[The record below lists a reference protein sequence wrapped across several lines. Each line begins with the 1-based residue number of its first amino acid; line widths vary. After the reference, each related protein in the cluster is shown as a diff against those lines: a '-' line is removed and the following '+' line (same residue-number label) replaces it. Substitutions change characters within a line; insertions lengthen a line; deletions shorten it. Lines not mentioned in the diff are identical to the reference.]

1 MEPPFLL
8 AGAASDGGILT
19 VFHNARGGVSRKS
32 RGTFEQGSMATSTQ
46 TAREVSKLVV
56 ACLDGRRL
64 KGYVFNFSPLRERFR
79 LFPEANSVPESGT
92 DVELA
97 DLKALFFVKDFA
109 GNPQYKERYESNG
122 GRGRRL
128 EVTFK
133 DGEKIIGTT
142 EGWSPQK
149 PGFFLF
155 PADAKTNNLRIFVV
169 NRNVAQVRLL

>member
-1 MEPPFLL
+1 MSV
-8 AGAASDGGILT
+8 AASPY
-19 VFHNARGGVSRKS
+19 R
-32 RGTFEQGSMATSTQ
+32 
-46 TAREVSKLVV
+46 AREASKLVV

-79 LFPEANSVPESGT
+79 LFPDANSPLEAGT
-92 DVELA
+92 DFELA

-109 GNPQYKERYESNG
+109 GNPQYKEQYNPDG
-122 GRGRRL
+122 GRGRKL

-142 EGWSPQK
+142 EAWSQQK
-149 PGFFLF
+149 LGFFLF
-155 PADAKTNNLRIFVV
+155 PADAMTNNLRIFVV

>member
-1 MEPPFLL
+1 MELSVLFVRTVPH
-8 AGAASDGGILT
+8 ADVLT
-19 VFHNARGGVSRKS
+19 VFHNARGGVCCKS
-32 RGTFEQGSMATSTQ
+32 EGNFALTSMASFTQ
-46 TAREVSKLVV
+46 AAREASKLVV
-56 ACLDGRRL
+56 ACLDGRRV

-79 LFPEANSVPESGT
+79 LFPEANSAPESGA

-97 DLKALFFVKDFA
+97 DLKALFFVKNFA
-109 GNPQYKERYESNG
+109 GNPQYKEHYESNG

-149 PGFFLF
+149 LGFFLF
-155 PADAKTNNLRIFVV
+155 PADAKNNNLRIFVV
-169 NRNVAQVRLL
+169 NRNMAQVRLL

>member
-1 MEPPFLL
+1 
-8 AGAASDGGILT
+8 
-19 VFHNARGGVSRKS
+19 
-32 RGTFEQGSMATSTQ
+32 MATLTP

-56 ACLDGRRL
+56 ACFDGRRL

-79 LFPEANSVPESGT
+79 LFPEATSPPETGM

-109 GNPQYKERYESNG
+109 GNSQYREHYDSNG
-122 GRGRRL
+122 RRGRRL

-155 PADAKTNNLRIFVV
+155 PADAKTNNLRIFVI

>member
-1 MEPPFLL
+1 MREA
-8 AGAASDGGILT
+8 AGGASQKED
-19 VFHNARGGVSRKS
+19 SRAI
-32 RGTFEQGSMATSTQ
+32 FMATSAQ
-46 TAREVSKLVV
+46 TSREVSKLVV

-64 KGYVFNFSPLRERFR
+64 KGYVFNFSPARERFR
-79 LFPEANSVPESGT
+79 LFPEAKSSPETGL
-92 DVELA
+92 DVDLA

-109 GNPQYKERYESNG
+109 GNPQYKEHYESAG

-149 PGFFLF
+149 LGFFLF
-155 PADAKTNNLRIFVV
+155 PADGKTNNLRVFVI

>member
-1 MEPPFLL
+1 MSVAIPTQNMREP
-8 AGAASDGGILT
+8 
-19 VFHNARGGVSRKS
+19 
-32 RGTFEQGSMATSTQ
+32 
-46 TAREVSKLVV
+46 SKLVV

-64 KGYVFNFSPLRERFR
+64 KGYVFNFSPVRERFR
-79 LFPEANSVPESGT
+79 LFPEANSPPDAGK

-97 DLKALFFVKDFA
+97 DLKALFFVRDFA
-109 GNPQYKERYESNG
+109 GNPQYREHYDVNG

-142 EGWSPQK
+142 EAWTSQK
-149 PGFFLF
+149 LGFFLF
-155 PADAKTNNLRIFVV
+155 PADAMTNNLRIFVV

>member
-1 MEPPFLL
+1 MRE
-8 AGAASDGGILT
+8 AGYRASQKET
-19 VFHNARGGVSRKS
+19 SRK
-32 RGTFEQGSMATSTQ
+32 TSMAAFTQ
-46 TAREVSKLVV
+46 IAREVSKLVV

-79 LFPEANSVPESGT
+79 LFPEANSVPESGI

-97 DLKALFFVKDFA
+97 DLKALFFVKEFE
-109 GNPQYKERYESNG
+109 GNPQYKEHYESNG

-128 EVTFK
+128 EVAFK
-133 DGEKIIGTT
+133 DGEKVIGTT

-149 PGFFLF
+149 LGFFLF
-155 PADAKTNNLRIFVV
+155 PADPKTNNLRIFVI

>member
-1 MEPPFLL
+1 MERFLL
-8 AGAASDGGILT
+8 LVGAANEEGVLL

-32 RGTFEQGSMATSTQ
+32 RGTCAQDSMAASTQ
-46 TAREVSKLVV
+46 TTREVSKLVV

-64 KGYVFNFSPLRERFR
+64 KGYVFNFSPARERFR
-79 LFPEANSVPESGT
+79 LFPEANSAPESGA

-109 GNPQYKERYESNG
+109 GNPQYKERYDSNG

-149 PGFFLF
+149 LGFFLF
-155 PADAKTNNLRIFVV
+155 PADAKTNNLRIFVI
-169 NRNVAQVRLL
+169 NRNVAHVRLL